1 MARDKERHP
10 GIREP
15 RKPAP
20 MRDPPARPL
29 DPPLDPAIEVDSAPP
44 EPDTQD
50 RGRLPF
56 PEHSSR

>member
-20 MRDPPARPL
+20 VKDPPPQPQ
-29 DPPLDPAIEVDSAPP
+29 DPPLDPAIEVDSSHPV
-44 EPDTQD
+44 PDTPD
-50 RGRLPF
+50 DGLLPF
-56 PEHSSR
+56 PERQR